1 MRYNP
6 AQMCIGARANG
17 KVGAAIDRD
26 RKDLA
31 AIVIGMLANDVHP
44 AGLGPDYVG
53 VTVEYLSKVVAR
65 IRGVHV
71 LFTLDTI
78 LERQERAHERG
89 GVATLLEETPPE

>member
-1 MRYNP
+1 
-6 AQMCIGARANG
+6 MCIGARANG
-17 KVGAAIDRD
+17 DVGAAIDRD

-44 AGLGPDYVG
+44 AGRGPDDVG

-89 GVATLLEETPPE
+89 IATLLEETPPE